1 MAAGGPGSEI
11 GLAKREPGRAGPE
24 RFTDD
29 EHGTTR
35 SPNEE
40 EHLRIATLIGTMGL
54 ALLGR
59 TASAQDVTYDY
70 DKGTDFSG
78 IKTYAWVGG
87 TNLNDELNHE
97 RIVGAVNAQLAA
109 KGLTQVDSSKSPD
122 VLVVYRVGFEHDIAV
137 NGSGYRYHG
146 RGGPSSARVERVV
159 TGTLALG
166 MIDAKT
172 RQVVWRATASRDVDA
187 DAGPEKREKNINKA
201 VEKMFKHY
209 PGGR

>member
-1 MAAGGPGSEI
+1 LASPNGNAV
-11 GLAKREPGRAGPE
+11 GLVRAV
-24 RFTDD
+24 TDD
-29 EHGTTR
+29 EHGTTS

-54 ALLGR
+54 ALLGG

-78 IKTYAWVGG
+78 VRTYAWVGG

-97 RIVGAVNAQLAA
+97 RVVGAVDAQLAA
-109 KGLTQVDSSKSPD
+109 RGLTEVDSSESPD
-122 VLVVYRVGFEHDIAV
+122 VLVVYRVGFEHDLAV
-137 NGSGYRYHG
+137 NGSGYHYRG

-159 TGTLALG
+159 TGTLAVG

-172 RQVVWRATASRDVDA
+172 HQVVWRATASRDVDA
-187 DAGPEKREKNINKA
+187 DASPEKREKNINKA

-209 PGGR
+209 PEGR